1 MFFRPLAVLFLVL
14 FALDSRAIAGPIRE
28 VRPDDTM
35 GTSGAAVVDGAANL
49 AYTEQIMPIDADG
62 KMIAPDQAGD
72 QAAAVLDRLEFTLKD
87 GRSGL
92 DQLVKVDVYL
102 ARPDALPAFQK
113 AFARKMAGKARP
125 AVSYVVGALSRP
137 DALVAVDAIAVTSLS
152 GTRPGG
158 RVAVLPAGPRVFV
171 SGQADPDG
179 DLTVAARKT
188 LEGLD
193 ATLKF
198 AGSDRSRVVRLKAF
212 MQPMTGAARTAIE
225 REVSNFFGGT
235 NVPPLTL
242 VEWRSSPN
250 QPIEIEVVAAG
261 GAPVDVPVEYLTP
274 PALKPS
280 PLFSRVAR
288 VKAGPLIYVSGMHG
302 PSGSTG
308 AAQVEAIFDTLS
320 AVLAE
325 AGSDFRHLAKATYYV
340 SDEAASRALN
350 DLRPRYFDP
359 KRPPAASKAFVAGV
373 GLERRT
379 VTLDMIAVP
388 KAR

>member
-1 MFFRPLAVLFLVL
+1 MFFRSLAVLFLVL
-14 FALDSRAIAGPIRE
+14 FTLDSRAMAGPIRE
-28 VRPDDTM
+28 VRPDDTT
-35 GTSGAAVVDGAANL
+35 GTSAAAVVDGAANL

-62 KMIAPDQAGD
+62 KVIAPDQAGD
-72 QAAAVLDRLEFTLKD
+72 QAAAVLDRLESTLKD

-113 AFARKMAGKARP
+113 AFTRKMAGKARP

-137 DALVAVDAIAVTSLS
+137 GALVAVDAIAVTSLS
-152 GTRPGG
+152 DTRPGG

-179 DLTVAARKT
+179 DLAAAARKT
-188 LEGLD
+188 LEGLS

-198 AGSDRSRVVRLKAF
+198 VGSDRSQVVRLKAF
-212 MQPMTGAARTAIE
+212 MQPMTAASRAAIE
-225 REVSNFFGGT
+225 REVSAFFGGKD
-235 NVPPLTL
+235 VPPLSL

-250 QPIEIEVVAAG
+250 QPIEIELVAAG
-261 GAPVDVPVEYLTP
+261 RQPVDVPVEYLTP
-274 PALKPS
+274 PALKAS

-288 VKAGPLIYVSGMHG
+288 VNAGPVIYVSGLYG
-302 PSGSTG
+302 LTATTG
-308 AAQVEAIFDTLS
+308 AAQVETIFDKLA
-320 AVLAE
+320 AVLSE

-373 GLERRT
+373 GLEHRS

-388 KAR
+388 KAK